1 MINLTID
8 GIQVQVEDGTTIL
21 QAAQAAGI
29 DIPTLCYMKELAPD
43 GSCRM

>member
-29 DIPTLCYMKELAPD
+29 DIPTLC
-43 GSCRM
+43 